1 MDFIYLFRVLLKR
14 KWLIMLAGVIAAA
27 IAWALTRNEVRKYRS
42 MAQISTGFTISNEI
56 KVNDENFSFFEAD
69 VKFNNAIVTFQ
80 SPTVISLLSY
90 SLILHDLKSPEPFRR
105 LSQQQKNSSFY
116 TDIDKA
122 KAISIFEYKLE
133 SMSMLTSFK
142 SDEKALL
149 EFLALY
155 RYDYQTL
162 SRTMA
167 VYRLERTDY
176 IQIDYTSENPDLS
189 AFGVNT
195 VFQQFLRYYKNVR
208 SSKSQE
214 SIDTL
219 QSLLDKKKQELD
231 IKNAQLRSIGM
242 VDVGEENSAKL
253 ETIINQQTTL
263 TEEESAQTQRN
274 YDMQKLNQRISKLN
288 SVDPSG
294 AAAKSDNDNTD
305 LITLRKSLS
314 EANQAYVNSGS
325 SDPVLQKKYETL
337 KTEYTNKLASIQKAV
352 VPPSASTS
360 STTDDLPTLEAKKSD
375 LEIDIRAG
383 AEKIQA
389 IENKINELKV
399 GLVQDASK
407 NAEVTSLL
415 KDAELASKE
424 YLSAKQKYNDAI
436 DINSSSVNN
445 FRQVLSGQPAIDPE
459 PSQRLIIVGMAG
471 AAALI
476 ITTLVIILLTYL
488 DSSIKTP
495 IIFSKTV
502 NLRLL
507 SMVNFMN
514 LGQKSLQ
521 EIITNR
527 DPLSDSKDNRH
538 NVFLESLRKLRYEI
552 EHSGKKTILFASTK
566 KGEGKTTLIMALSYS
581 MSLSKKKILIIDTNF
596 CNNDLT
602 VALDAEPILENI
614 HPDKINPNAVVE
626 QVKATAKDIGV
637 GTVYIIGCEIGD
649 YTPSEILP
657 RENLLQHLNELT
669 SEYDYIFL
677 EGPPLNDYSDA
688 KELSQYVDGVIAI
701 FSATHIIKQ
710 IDRQSMHF
718 FSEVKDKFVGAVLN
732 MVDLKNVNTT

>member
-14 KWLIMLAGVIAAA
+14 KWLIMFAGVIAAA
-27 IAWALTRNEVRKYRS
+27 IAWALTRNEAKKYRS
-42 MAQISTGFTISNEI
+42 LAQISTGFTISDEI
-56 KVNDENFSFFEAD
+56 KVNDENFSFYEAD
-69 VKFNNAIVTFQ
+69 VKFNNAIVTFE

-90 SLILHDLKSPEPFRR
+90 SLILHDLKSPEPFRQ
-105 LSQQQKNSSFY
+105 LTQEQKNSPIY
-116 TDIDKA
+116 AAIDKNR
-122 KAISIFEYKLE
+122 AISTFEYKLE

-142 SDEKALL
+142 PDEKALL

-162 SRTMA
+162 SHAVA

-176 IQIDYTSENPDLS
+176 IQIDYTSENPELS

-219 QSLLDKKKQELD
+219 QSLLEKKKQELD
-231 IKNAQLRSIGM
+231 LKNSQLKSQGM
-242 VDVGEENSAKL
+242 IDVGEENTAKL
-253 ETIINQQTTL
+253 EAIISQQGIL
-263 TEEESAQTQRN
+263 TEEESRQTQRN
-274 YDMQKLNQRISKLN
+274 YDIQKINQRISKLGSSSPTN
-288 SVDPSG
+288 S
-294 AAAKSDNDNTD
+294 AAKSDNDNAE
-305 LITLRKSLS
+305 LLTLRRSMLD
-314 EANQAYVNSGS
+314 ANQSYINSGS
-325 SDPVLQKKYETL
+325 SDPALLKKYETL
-337 KTEYTNKLASIQKAV
+337 KTEYANKLTSIQNAV
-352 VPPSASTS
+352 VPTPSTASA
-360 STTDDLPTLEAKKSD
+360 TTDDLPTLEAKKSD
-375 LEIDIRAG
+375 LQIDIRAG
-383 AEKIQA
+383 VDKIVA
-389 IENKINELKV
+389 LENKIGELKV
-399 GLVQDASK
+399 GLVKDASK
-407 NAEVTSLL
+407 DAEVTSLL
-415 KDAELASKE
+415 KDAELANKE
-424 YLSAKQKYNDAI
+424 YLSAKQRYNDAI

-459 PSQRLIIVGMAG
+459 PSQRIIIVGMAG
-471 AAALI
+471 ATALV

-502 NLRLL
+502 DLRLL

-514 LGQKSLQ
+514 LGQRSLQ
-521 EIITNR
+521 EIIINR
-527 DPLSDSKDNRH
+527 AALSDIRDNRH

-566 KGEGKTTLIMALSYS
+566 KGEGKTTLILALSYS

-602 VALDAEPILENI
+602 VALNAERILENI
-614 HPDKINPNAVVE
+614 HPDKISPNALVE

-637 GTVYIIGCEIGD
+637 GTVYIIGCQVGD

-669 SEYDYIFL
+669 SEFDYIFL
-677 EGPPLNDYSDA
+677 EGPPLNDFSDA

-710 IDRQSMHF
+710 IDRQSMNF
-718 FSEVKDKFVGAVLN
+718 FTELDGKFVGAVLN